1 MRIRSHDSV
10 KHVILFSMSN
20 QQLPLFPTTVVG
32 SMPRSDFVRDLLA
45 LGNEPQRS
53 ETETQKEIDA
63 AVRYIIAVQEAAG
76 IDIIS
81 DGEWRRRSYIGVIA
95 DIASGFE
102 LSMSEGLHWTTA
114 VDKIRLKQPGVIAA
128 EATFLR
134 QHTDRLT
141 KVCLPSPYL
150 LGQRMW
156 DPEKSRDAYP
166 TRESFM
172 YDLVDILRNEL
183 IAVKDAGATVA
194 QFDDPHLCL
203 FVDESVRASYEN
215 PEREMDL
222 CVDLLNQIID
232 GVDGIQI
239 AIHLCRRNKGRD
251 GWIGEGGYEPIL
263 PYLKR
268 LKVNQYL
275 MEFTIP
281 VAGDLAVLKEIPED
295 KTVGLG
301 CVDCRGEHIDTPE
314 EIVARVE
321 SALRH
326 LPPERITLNPD
337 CGFAPGSAAE
347 IPIDEAYQKL
357 KNEVKAAEILRER
370 HG

>member
-1 MRIRSHDSV
+1 
-10 KHVILFSMSN
+10 MSN
-20 QQLPLFPTTVVG
+20 KTVSQLPLFPTTVVG
-32 SMPRSDFVRDLLA
+32 SMPRSDFVRDLLS
-45 LGNEPQRS
+45 LENEVERS
-53 ETETQKEIDA
+53 EAQVQKLMDA

-102 LSMSEGLHWTTA
+102 LSVRDGRHWTTV
-114 VDKIRLKQPGVIAA
+114 VDRVRVKNQGVIAA
-128 EATFLR
+128 EAAFLKQNTER
-134 QHTDRLT
+134 MT

-156 DPEKSRDAYP
+156 DAERSRDAYP
-166 TRESFM
+166 TREAFM
-172 YDLVDILRNEL
+172 YDLVGILRGEL
-183 IAVKDAGATVA
+183 HAVRDAGATVA

-203 FVDESVRASYEN
+203 FVDESVRAQYEQ
-215 PEREMDL
+215 PEREMEL
-222 CVDLLNQIID
+222 CVDLLNQIIN

-251 GWIGEGGYEPIL
+251 GWVGEGGYEPIL

-268 LKVNQYL
+268 LKVDEYL

-281 VAGDLAVLKEIPED
+281 VAGDLSVLKEIPED
-295 KTVGLG
+295 KRVGLG

-321 SALRH
+321 NALRY
-326 LPPERITLNPD
+326 LSPERITLNPD
-337 CGFAPGSAAE
+337 CGFAPGSAAD

-357 KNEVKAAEILRER
+357 KNEARAAEILRER
-370 HG
+370 YGG

>member
-1 MRIRSHDSV
+1 MTEL
-10 KHVILFSMSN
+10 K
-20 QQLPLFPTTVVG
+20 LPLFPTTVVG
-32 SMPRSDFVRDLLA
+32 SMPRSDFVRDLLS
-45 LGNEPQRS
+45 LENEPLRS
-53 ETETQKEIDA
+53 DGDYQSVLDA
-63 AVRYIIAVQEAAG
+63 AVQYIIALQEAAG
-76 IDIIS
+76 IDILS

-95 DIASGFE
+95 DIATGFE
-102 LSMSEGLHWTTA
+102 LSTRDGRHWTTV
-114 VDKIRLKQPGVIAA
+114 VDKVKLSRPGVVAEEAA
-128 EATFLR
+128 FLR
-134 QHTDRLT
+134 RHTNRFA

-156 DPEKSRDAYP
+156 DADKSRDAYP
-166 TRESFM
+166 TREAFM
-172 YDLVDILRNEL
+172 YDLVDILRSEL
-183 IAVKDAGATVA
+183 LAIRDAGAAVA

-203 FVDESVRASYEN
+203 FVDASVRAQYEQ

-222 CVDLLNQIID
+222 CVDLLNQIIA

-251 GWIGEGGYEPIL
+251 GWVGEGGYAPIL
-263 PYLKR
+263 PHLKR

-281 VAGDLAVLKEIPED
+281 AAGDLDVLKQIPED
-295 KTVGLG
+295 KGVGLG

-321 SALRH
+321 RALKYLR
-326 LPPERITLNPD
+326 PEQVTLNPD
-337 CGFAPGSAAE
+337 CGFAPGNAAD

-357 KNEVKAAEILRER
+357 KNEAKAAEILRER
-370 HG
+370 YG

>member
-1 MRIRSHDSV
+1 
-10 KHVILFSMSN
+10 MSK

-45 LGNEPQRS
+45 LENEPQRS
-53 ETETQKEIDA
+53 EADPVPRTPMNRRTQKEMDA
-63 AVRYIIAVQEAAG
+63 AVQYIIAVQEAAG

-81 DGEWRRRSYIGVIA
+81 DGEWRRRSYIGIIA

-102 LSMSEGLHWTTA
+102 LSMQEGMHWTTA

-128 EATFLR
+128 EAAFLK

-166 TRESFM
+166 TREAFM

-183 IAVKDAGATVA
+183 IAIREAGATVA

-203 FVDESVRASYEN
+203 FVDKSVRASYEN
-215 PEREMDL
+215 PEREMEL

-232 GVDGIQI
+232 GVHGIQI
-239 AIHLCRRNKGRD
+239 AVHLCRRNKGRD

-263 PYLKR
+263 PHLKR
-268 LKVNQYL
+268 LKVDQYL

-314 EIVARVE
+314 EIVGRVE
-321 SALRH
+321 NALRH

-337 CGFAPGSAAE
+337 CGFAPGNAAE

-357 KNEVKAAEILRER
+357 KNEAKAAEILRER
-370 HG
+370 YG

>member
-1 MRIRSHDSV
+1 
-10 KHVILFSMSN
+10 
-20 QQLPLFPTTVVG
+20 
-32 SMPRSDFVRDLLA
+32 
-45 LGNEPQRS
+45 
-53 ETETQKEIDA
+53 
-63 AVRYIIAVQEAAG
+63 
-76 IDIIS
+76 
-81 DGEWRRRSYIGVIA
+81 
-95 DIASGFE
+95 
-102 LSMSEGLHWTTA
+102 
-114 VDKIRLKQPGVIAA
+114 
-128 EATFLR
+128 
-134 QHTDRLT
+134 
-141 KVCLPSPYL
+141 
-150 LGQRMW
+150 MW

-172 YDLVDILRNEL
+172 YDLVDILRTEL
-183 IAVKDAGATVA
+183 IAIRDAGATVA

-203 FVDESVRASYEN
+203 FVDQSVRASYEN

-251 GWIGEGGYEPIL
+251 GWVGEGGYESIL
-263 PYLKR
+263 SYLKR
-268 LKVNQYL
+268 LKVDQYL

-281 VAGDLAVLKEIPED
+281 VAGDLAVLQEIPED

-321 SALRH
+321 NALRH
-326 LPPERITLNPD
+326 LSPERITLNPD

-357 KNEVKAAEILRER
+357 KNEARAAEILRER
-370 HG
+370 YG

>member
-1 MRIRSHDSV
+1 
-10 KHVILFSMSN
+10 
-20 QQLPLFPTTVVG
+20 
-32 SMPRSDFVRDLLA
+32 
-45 LGNEPQRS
+45 
-53 ETETQKEIDA
+53 
-63 AVRYIIAVQEAAG
+63 
-76 IDIIS
+76 
-81 DGEWRRRSYIGVIA
+81 
-95 DIASGFE
+95 
-102 LSMSEGLHWTTA
+102 
-114 VDKIRLKQPGVIAA
+114 
-128 EATFLR
+128 
-134 QHTDRLT
+134 
-141 KVCLPSPYL
+141 
-150 LGQRMW
+150 
-156 DPEKSRDAYP
+156 
-166 TRESFM
+166 
-172 YDLVDILRNEL
+172 
-183 IAVKDAGATVA
+183 
-194 QFDDPHLCL
+194 
-203 FVDESVRASYEN
+203 
-215 PEREMDL
+215 MDL

-268 LKVNQYL
+268 LKVDQYL

-321 SALRH
+321 NALRH

-357 KNEVKAAEILRER
+357 KNEAKAAEILRER
-370 HG
+370 YG